1 MLRYSMHEGWI
12 QHGRQWLEA
21 HQNDDGGWGES
32 CASYIDTGQKGRGE
46 STASQ
51 TAWALMGLCL
61 FPELGRPS
69 IQRGIAYLLRSQKP
83 DGSWSESRP
92 TGTGFPGVLYLR
104 YDYYRRYWSLR
115 ALAIYSSCLKRLKN

>member
-1 MLRYSMHEGWI
+1 MAGGAPKRRWRLGRKLCFVHRYWTKRERGK
-12 QHGRQWLEA
+12 HGVADRVGA
-21 HQNDDGGWGES
+21 DG
-32 CASYIDTGQKGRGE
+32 T
-46 STASQ
+46 
-51 TAWALMGLCL
+51 LP

-104 YDYYRRYWSLR
+104 YDYYRRYWPLR